1 MVCAAAVRPT
11 SPSNLP
17 QGRDSGP
24 TNARKSALLDPFDQG
39 RDLHPEL
46 PEGRMI
52 VDRFSPR
59 QGGQALVDLDAVLH
73 RVPNAHRLARHGHL
87 DRSLGVAQSAAELS
101 WPNLFQ
107 PPMALAQRIA
117 LDVYLLVE
125 DQPTVLIDL
134 AYALGRRALLLAE
147 QFVEHAT
154 ALGRAGE
161 KGDGVER
168 FRIFG
173 PGGDGQRQG
182 KCSDAGPDH
191 RPCAMSM

>member
-87 DRSLGVAQSAAELS
+87 DRSFGVLKVPLNFPGPTCFSRQWRWRSASPWTSTFWSRISQPSLS
-101 WPNLFQ
+101 ILP
-107 PPMALAQRIA
+107 
-117 LDVYLLVE
+117 
-125 DQPTVLIDL
+125 
-134 AYALGRRALLLAE
+134 
-147 QFVEHAT
+147 
-154 ALGRAGE
+154 
-161 KGDGVER
+161 
-168 FRIFG
+168 
-173 PGGDGQRQG
+173 
-182 KCSDAGPDH
+182 
-191 RPCAMSM
+191 